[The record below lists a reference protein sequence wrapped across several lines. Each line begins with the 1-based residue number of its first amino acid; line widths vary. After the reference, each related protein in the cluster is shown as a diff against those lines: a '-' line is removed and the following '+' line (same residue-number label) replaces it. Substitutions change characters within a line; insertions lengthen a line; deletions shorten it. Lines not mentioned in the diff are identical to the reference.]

1 MQPDISIDDHD
12 KVFELIMAGVGSQA
26 IRTMAALSVAEHL
39 ATGPL
44 SAGQIAERESS
55 DPDMTYRVLRAGVAL
70 GLLEY
75 DADTSLFSGTRLLG
89 VLHRDAPACLKH
101 YALAGISDAF
111 WLPLVRMPD
120 AVSRGG
126 NYVREMLGSSAFE
139 FLGRHA
145 EDARLFSRAM
155 TDLSTPVI
163 REASDALDVSNVVS
177 VVDVG
182 GADGAFVAELLQR
195 HPHLHGVVF
204 DLAAVVPGVAEE
216 ARRRGLDKRLT
227 AAAGDFFVEAPA
239 ADLYLLKFILHDW
252 DDESCR
258 TILRNIRQAMNPGA
272 RVVIV
277 EMTVGQNAL
286 SAVLLDLA
294 MMSNFTGRERE
305 ASEFERLLESADLKA
320 ERISPLRAPY
330 QLIEAVA
337 V

>member
-1 MQPDISIDDHD
+1 MQSMDDHD

-26 IRTMAALSVAEHL
+26 VRTMAAMSVAEHL
-39 ATGPL
+39 ADGPL
-44 SAGQIAERESS
+44 SAGQVAERESS
-55 DPDMTYRVLRAGVAL
+55 DPGMTYRVLRAGVAL

-75 DADTSLFSGTRLLG
+75 DPDAGLFSGTTTLG
-89 VLHRDAPACLKH
+89 VLHKDAPACLKH

-120 AVSRGG
+120 TVARGG
-126 NYVREMLGSSAFE
+126 NYVQEMLGSSAFDY
-139 FLGRHA
+139 LGRHA
-145 EDARLFSRAM
+145 QDARLFSRAM

-163 REASDALDVSNVVS
+163 REAADALDVSGVAS
-177 VVDVG
+177 IVDVG

-195 HPHLHGVVF
+195 HPHLRGLVF
-204 DLAAVVPGVAEE
+204 DLAAVVPGVADE
-216 ARRRGLDKRLT
+216 ARRRGLGERMT
-227 AAAGDFFVEAPA
+227 AAAGDFFVDVPT

-258 TILRNIRQAMNPGA
+258 TILGNIRRAMAPGG

-277 EMTVGQNAL
+277 EMTVGQNNLGAI
-286 SAVLLDLA
+286 LLDLA

-305 ASEFERLLESADLKA
+305 PSEFDRLLQSADLRV
-320 ERISPLRAPY
+320 ERITPLHPPY
-330 QLIEAVA
+330 QLIEARA